1 MDNHTQSASK
11 QLTTQEKMAQGSA
24 WMTLGNIGSRLLG
37 AIYILPWYYWMG
49 ANGDKANALF
59 GMGYNVYALFLMIS
73 TAGIPAAIAKQI
85 SYYNSREEYR
95 TSQRLFLRALQL
107 MAGFGVVTAGIVHS
121 RSLAG
126 NRIWWRRRI
135 DSNDALLKRGTF
147 GLSMYECDARI
158 FPRKSRHET
167 IRDFSDR

>member
-85 SYYNSREEYR
+85 SY
-95 TSQRLFLRALQL
+95 
-107 MAGFGVVTAGIVHS
+107 
-121 RSLAG
+121 
-126 NRIWWRRRI
+126 
-135 DSNDALLKRGTF
+135 
-147 GLSMYECDARI
+147 
-158 FPRKSRHET
+158 
-167 IRDFSDR
+167 